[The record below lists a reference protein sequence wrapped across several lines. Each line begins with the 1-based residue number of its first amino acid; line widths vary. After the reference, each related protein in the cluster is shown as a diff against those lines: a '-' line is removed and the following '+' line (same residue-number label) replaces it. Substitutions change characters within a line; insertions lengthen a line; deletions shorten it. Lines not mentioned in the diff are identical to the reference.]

1 MSRTIKK
8 TTMKKRLT
16 FLMLLAMGTGCL
28 FAQKGFNLQ
37 FALEPNASF
46 ITGDWKIST
55 SKADYTF
62 KKSFTFGFGAG
73 LAGGYNFT
81 DNLGVSLGLG
91 YLHGGQNYKGITI
104 SQGSLIQTIENE
116 ISLSYVKIPIKFTFN
131 TNPAKSISFS
141 GFAGFYLGFLAG
153 YKQTYN
159 LTGPYPD
166 DQTTYVFK
174 GKTMTENG
182 TDQYDLIG
190 KPFKSTDFGITL
202 GAGLQKKLS
211 KKLFL
216 MVMLNYELGFG
227 DIKNVSSQIQ
237 YSPDDL
243 ENVYKSDDPNRSV
256 SHKNSSLG
264 LMIGL
269 KKSF

>member
-1 MSRTIKK
+1 
-8 TTMKKRLT
+8 MKKKLT
-16 FLMLLAMGTGCL
+16 FLMLWAMGTGCL

-37 FALEPNASF
+37 FSLQPNASF

-55 SKADYTF
+55 SNSDYTF
-62 KKSFTFGFGAG
+62 KKSLTFGFGVA

-81 DNLGVSLGLG
+81 DNLGASIGLG
-91 YLHGGQNYKGITI
+91 YSLGGQNYKGITI
-104 SQGSLIQTIENE
+104 SQGSLTQTIEND
-116 ISLSYVKIPIKFTFN
+116 ISLSYIKIPIKFNFN
-131 TNPAKSISFS
+131 TTPNKSISFS

-153 YKQTYN
+153 YKQTYS

-182 TDQYDLIG
+182 SDQYDLIG
-190 KPFKSTDFGITL
+190 KPFKSTNFGITL

-211 KKLFL
+211 EKLFL
-216 MVMLNYELGFG
+216 LVMLNYELGFG

-237 YSPDDL
+237 YSEHDL
-243 ENVYKSDDPNRSV
+243 ENVYQSDDPNRSV
-256 SHKNSSLG
+256 SHKNASIG